1 MRLTIP
7 TPPGRRLDVHV
18 DPGVRAGELRRHL
31 AVLTGDAAWAGHA
44 VRLRVGDRALDDEHP
59 AGAPPLLPGAHLA
72 AVDAPDHDAVAAH
85 TAGAHVA
92 VLAGPSAGRL
102 LPLPDGARTRTDL
115 PSAGPPA
122 RDGSAVVLEV
132 HRRGTAVHVRVHGA
146 RGTLTSPTCRR
157 RAVGRRAR
165 GWTPGAR
172 LQVGQV
178 VLELRGPATAPPQ
191 RARPPLP
198 PWVWPVAASTIGSLL
213 LAAVLRQ
220 PVLLLTALSA
230 VAGVV
235 GWRTGRGDA
244 PPTTAA
250 RPPAAAADAADVA
263 AVRLATSRHLHA
275 AAAPVPGD
283 DAAWPA
289 DRTIALAGPRAAAL
303 GAARALVVR
312 TLGVG
317 TGTVLVVRTARAR
330 DWRWARWWEP
340 LDRLP
345 TDDRDVLVVADGTT
359 DGLGAWRLSC
369 PHARLLLLVP
379 EGAEAP
385 AWASTV
391 VRLEDPPRPDGR
403 GARHGRRSARP
414 AETVAEDVA
423 EGQARTAAAL
433 TWVLTART
441 AGGAPRDATLGDLP
455 GVPPPDGLAVAAAW
469 ARDGAAAHLAAPLGT
484 GTGGEACVLDL
495 VRDGP
500 HALIAGTTGAGKSE
514 LLTTLVL
521 SLALLHPPAR
531 LAVLLIDFKGGSG
544 LGPLA
549 RLPHVVGHVHDLDLA
564 TARRTLVG
572 LRAELRR
579 REGILTAR
587 GCTDLA
593 ELDPGDPVTPGR
605 LLVVVDELRALVD
618 DLPEAGAVL
627 ARLAAQGRSLGL
639 HLVLATQRPAGAVTA
654 DLRANVSLRLA
665 LRVADEEDS
674 RDVVGTP
681 AAAHVDVGQP
691 GRALVRVGSRPV
703 TTLQVARARHRR
715 ERPPV
720 RLLPHG
726 HHDPPGWRAGAP
738 TDDDVGAW
746 VAACR
751 VAAADRP
758 GPPVPWVPELPSTL
772 PADATGSDPTDADGL
787 LVAVA
792 DLPQEQRRADVRWH
806 GRNGPLLAAGGPRSG
821 RSTTLLTVG
830 THALLAGSSVHAIGL
845 PDPLVARLRDASHEH
860 VGTTVP
866 LGDTHRVLLLL
877 DALATGAPAAAPR
890 TLLLVDGVDVLL
902 EELGQHARGIGL
914 DLLSGLLRRP
924 PVGVHV
930 AASGAVTPGLARL
943 QGSFGL
949 RLVLPVPDAGLD
961 AQLGVPRELSGP
973 RTAPG
978 RAVACTGAGA
988 ALAQVVLPSSAPA
1001 MVPGP
1006 DVAPL
1011 RLGRLPDRCAPPRVR
1026 PTDAAH
1032 RPVPLGLGGPLP
1044 EQVGVDPARPLVVTG
1059 PPGSGRSSTLRT
1071 LARGWA
1077 ARGHPVVLVRVG
1089 TAPEDAVPGVEVLGP
1104 AAAAEQLDRR
1114 VPTGA
1119 TAAPA
1124 PVVLVDD
1131 VDLVERQVPG
1141 MAARLEELLVGHPR
1155 VGHVVLATTTEQA
1168 ATGFRGP
1175 VAAALRCRQ
1184 VLVLD
1189 ARGPA
1194 AGDLLGPT
1202 AALHVDPHRRPPGRG
1217 VLRDGHRLVRVQ
1229 VHDPSVP
1236 DGTSTG
1242 P

>member
-31 AVLTGDAAWAGHA
+31 AVLTGDAGWAAHG
-44 VRLRVGDRALDDEHP
+44 VRLRVGDRVLDDEHP
-59 AGAPPLLPGAHLA
+59 GGAPPLLPGAHLA
-72 AVDAPDHDAVAAH
+72 ADAPPDHDAVAAR

-122 RDGSAVVLEV
+122 RTGSAVVVEV
-132 HRRGTAVHVRVHGA
+132 HRRGPSVRVRVLGA

-157 RAVGRRAR
+157 RAVGRRSR
-165 GWTPGAR
+165 RWTPGAR
-172 LQVGQV
+172 LQVGPV
-178 VLELRGPATAPPQ
+178 VLELRGPATTPPR
-191 RARPPLP
+191 RARPPVP
-198 PWVWPVAASTIGSLL
+198 PWVWPVAASTVGSLL

-244 PPTTAA
+244 PPTTTAHP
-250 RPPAAAADAADVA
+250 PPAAGDAADVA
-263 AVRLATSRHLHA
+263 AVRLATSCHLHA

-289 DRTIALAGPRAAAL
+289 DRTIALAGPRAPAL

-312 TLGVG
+312 TMGAG

-345 TDDRDVLVVADGTT
+345 TDDPDVLVVADGVT
-359 DGLGAWRLSC
+359 DDLGRWRLSC

-379 EGAEAP
+379 EGADAP

-391 VRLEDPPRPDGR
+391 VALEDPSSPDGA
-403 GARHGRRSARP
+403 GTRHASPPARP
-414 AETVAEDVA
+414 VETVAEDVA
-423 EGQARTAAAL
+423 EDQARTAAAL
-433 TWVLTART
+433 TWVLTARS

-455 GVPPPDGLAVAAAW
+455 AVPPPDAPAVAAAW
-469 ARDGAAAHLAAPLGT
+469 ARDQGTTHLAAPLGT
-484 GTGGEACVLDL
+484 GAGGGTSVLDL

-500 HALIAGTTGAGKSE
+500 HALVAGTTGAGKSE

-521 SLALLHPPAR
+521 GLALTHPPAR
-531 LAVLLIDFKGGSG
+531 LAVLLVDFKGGSG

-549 RLPHVVGHVHDLDLA
+549 RLPHVVGHVHDLDLTA
-564 TARRTLVG
+564 ARRTLVG

-579 REGILTAR
+579 REGILAAR

-593 ELDPGDPVTPGR
+593 DLDPGDPQTPGR

-674 RDVVGTP
+674 RDVVGTA

-703 TTLQVARARHRR
+703 TTLQVARARRR
-715 ERPPV
+715 RARPPV
-720 RLLPHG
+720 RLVPHG
-726 HHDPPGWRAGAP
+726 RDDVPGWRADAP
-738 TDDDVGAW
+738 ADDDVGAW

-751 VAAADRP
+751 VAAADLP

-792 DLPQEQRRADVRWH
+792 DLPHEQRRADVRWH

-821 RSTTLLTVG
+821 RSTALLTVG
-830 THALLAGSSVHAIGL
+830 THALLAGSSVHAIGV
-845 PDPLVARLRDASHEH
+845 PDPMVVRLRDVSHER

-866 LGDTHRVLLLL
+866 LEDTHRVLLLL
-877 DALATGAPAAAPR
+877 DALATGGRAAGPG
-890 TLLLVDGVDVLL
+890 TVLLVDGVDVLL
-902 EELGQHARGIGL
+902 EELGQHARGVGL
-914 DLLSGLLRRP
+914 ELLTGLLRRP

-930 AASGAVTPGLARL
+930 AASGTVTPGLARL
-943 QGSFGL
+943 LGGFAL

-973 RTAPG
+973 RTTPG

-988 ALAQVVLPSSAPA
+988 ALAQVVLPSAAPA
-1001 MVPGP
+1001 VGPGP

-1011 RLGRLPDRCAPPRVR
+1011 RLGQLPDRCAPPPVR

-1032 RPVPLGLGGPLP
+1032 RPVPLGLGGPVP
-1044 EQVGVDPARPLVVTG
+1044 EPVGVDPVRPLVVTG

-1071 LARGWA
+1071 LARAWV

-1089 TAPEDAVPGVEVLGP
+1089 TAPEDAVPGVQVLGP
-1104 AAAAEQLDRR
+1104 AAAAEQLDRGA
-1114 VPTGA
+1114 PTGA
-1119 TAAPA
+1119 APS

-1141 MAARLEELLVGHPR
+1141 VAARLEELLVGHPR
-1155 VGHVVLATTTEQA
+1155 VGHVVLATTTEHA

-1175 VAAALRCRQ
+1175 VATALRCRQ

-1229 VHDPSVP
+1229 VHEPSVP
-1236 DGTSTG
+1236 DLTSTG
-1242 P
+1242 L